1 MNFNTK
7 AAKARV
13 ARIQAFTR
21 DNPATTAQIA
31 ADLRMS
37 KYTAWRYIEHMK
49 GSGALI
55 TDRMESRQGF
65 YKSTGVYHP
74 EMLQITGSEA
84 VRKAPYVKP
93 FRCEWTSL
101 FFGPATDSGQKQ
113 ENHA

>member
-21 DNPATTAQIA
+21 DNPATTMQIA
-31 ADLRMS
+31 NDLRMS
-37 KYTAWRYIEHMK
+37 KFTAWKYIEHMK

-74 EMLQITGSEA
+74 ELLQIDGETP
-84 VRKAPYVKP
+84 VREAPYVKP
-93 FRCEWTSL
+93 FRCTWTSL
-101 FFGPATDSGQKQ
+101 FFGPATDSHQQ
-113 ENHA
+113 TEIRA